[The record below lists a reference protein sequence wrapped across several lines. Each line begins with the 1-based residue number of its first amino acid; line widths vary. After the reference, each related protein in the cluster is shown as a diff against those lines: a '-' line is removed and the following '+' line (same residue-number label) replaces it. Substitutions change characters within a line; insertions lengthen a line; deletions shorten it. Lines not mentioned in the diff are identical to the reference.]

1 MSAEIF
7 KFINNLNPW
16 AKARLDE
23 FLQYVC
29 PECDFKCFSKTVFSS
44 HALDNHINSR
54 ECLELKIKA
63 EMDTLEGQLTG
74 LMTKSENDSLHK
86 SWKQLNIDK
95 VTK

>member
-63 EMDTLEGQLTG
+63 EMDVG
-74 LMTKSENDSLHK
+74 LGRHLFVFYDFQTIKT
-86 SWKQLNIDK
+86 I
-95 VTK
+95 